1 MRNMRVFINGIDP
14 SRIERTRSSN
24 NAVDLIA
31 LPEEKLC
38 QIRSILPCNAA
49 DQRFFHETTP
59 WLWRKVAELC
69 PDYRALSTDC
79 KVLIVSRTC
88 WLFLH
93 RTFAP
98 HYNVLLDGM
107 VDSTSVSKT
116 MNIRR
121 GIILAYV
128 MCGAFLV
135 AHIINAVIAEA
146 LSVPGG
152 QVRPSPG
159 SDREAD
165 VSAALPVLVERI
177 RTSGLFPL
185 PPDPLGMG
193 TAGSSAPPSRAPLNL
208 ASKIKLLGVVIGDHE
223 GVSAI
228 VEELS
233 SKRQLF
239 FRLHDQIP
247 DVGEI
252 SEIRRDGIVVRQ
264 GDQQELLEL
273 ATSQIEK
280 PPSAPVTVAPAVA
293 PGPGSP
299 VRTVLD
305 RRDVEQAMGDIPKLL
320 SQARAVPYLVNGAM
334 NGFRL
339 DFIAPASFYEKIGLK
354 YGDVLQQVNGVDI
367 RDPGTMLTLFQ
378 QLRNEKMVKLDV
390 LRNNQ
395 RTAMTFDIR

>member
-1 MRNMRVFINGIDP
+1 
-14 SRIERTRSSN
+14 
-24 NAVDLIA
+24 
-31 LPEEKLC
+31 
-38 QIRSILPCNAA
+38 
-49 DQRFFHETTP
+49 
-59 WLWRKVAELC
+59 
-69 PDYRALSTDC
+69 
-79 KVLIVSRTC
+79 
-88 WLFLH
+88 
-93 RTFAP
+93 
-98 HYNVLLDGM
+98 
-107 VDSTSVSKT
+107 

-121 GIILAYV
+121 GIIFAYV
-128 MCGAFLV
+128 ICATFLV

-152 QVRPSPG
+152 IVQPSVG
-159 SDREAD
+159 SDRETD
-165 VSAALPVLVERI
+165 VDATLPVLVERI

-185 PPDPLGMG
+185 PPDPFNMTTSGVGSGSG
-193 TAGSSAPPSRAPLNL
+193 TLPSRAPLNL
-208 ASKIKLLGVVIGDHE
+208 ASKLKLLGVVIGERE

-228 VEELS
+228 IEELS

-239 FRLHDQIP
+239 FRLHDEIP
-247 DVGEI
+247 DVGEV
-252 SEIRRDGIVVRQ
+252 SEIRRDGIVVRH

-273 ATSQIEK
+273 SASQTEK
-280 PPSAPVTVAPAVA
+280 PPSTPIAGGPAAVPV
-293 PGPGSP
+293 PGSP

-305 RRDVEQAMGDIPKLL
+305 RRDVEHAMGDLPKLL

-354 YGDVLQQVNGVDI
+354 YGDVLQQVNGVEI

-378 QLRNEKMVKLDV
+378 QLRNEKQVKLDV

>member
-1 MRNMRVFINGIDP
+1 
-14 SRIERTRSSN
+14 
-24 NAVDLIA
+24 
-31 LPEEKLC
+31 
-38 QIRSILPCNAA
+38 
-49 DQRFFHETTP
+49 
-59 WLWRKVAELC
+59 
-69 PDYRALSTDC
+69 
-79 KVLIVSRTC
+79 
-88 WLFLH
+88 
-93 RTFAP
+93 
-98 HYNVLLDGM
+98 
-107 VDSTSVSKT
+107 

-121 GIILAYV
+121 GIIFAYV
-128 MCGAFLV
+128 ICGTFLV

-146 LSVPGG
+146 LSVPGEL
-152 QVRPSPG
+152 VRPLPG
-159 SDREAD
+159 SNREAD
-165 VSAALPVLVERI
+165 VSASLPVLVERI

-185 PPDPLGMG
+185 PPDPLGMSTPG
-193 TAGSSAPPSRAPLNL
+193 AGSPPSRAPLNL
-208 ASKIKLLGVVIGDHE
+208 ASKFKLLGVVIGDHE

-233 SKRQLF
+233 SKRQIF

-247 DVGEI
+247 DGGEI

-280 PPSAPVTVAPAVA
+280 PPSAPVTAGPVVAPV
-293 PGPGSP
+293 PGSP

-339 DFIAPASFYEKIGLK
+339 DFIAPSSFYEKIGLK

-378 QLRNEKMVKLDV
+378 QLRNEKTVKLDV

>member
-1 MRNMRVFINGIDP
+1 
-14 SRIERTRSSN
+14 
-24 NAVDLIA
+24 
-31 LPEEKLC
+31 
-38 QIRSILPCNAA
+38 
-49 DQRFFHETTP
+49 
-59 WLWRKVAELC
+59 
-69 PDYRALSTDC
+69 
-79 KVLIVSRTC
+79 
-88 WLFLH
+88 
-93 RTFAP
+93 
-98 HYNVLLDGM
+98 M
-107 VDSTSVSKT
+107 VDSTSIMKT
-116 MNIRR
+116 MNMRW

-128 MCGAFLV
+128 MCGTFLV

-146 LSVPGG
+146 LSVPGEL
-152 QVRPSPG
+152 VRPSPG

-165 VSAALPVLVERI
+165 VSATLPVLVERI

-185 PPDPLGMG
+185 PPDPFGMG
-193 TAGSSAPPSRAPLNL
+193 TAGSAAPPSRAPLNL
-208 ASKIKLLGVVIGDHE
+208 ASKLKLLGVVIGDHE

-252 SEIRRDGIVVRQ
+252 SEIRRDGIVIRQ

-273 ATSQIEK
+273 ATSQLEK
-280 PPSAPVTVAPAVA
+280 PPSAPVPVVPAVA
-293 PGPGSP
+293 PVPGSP

>member
-1 MRNMRVFINGIDP
+1 MNM
-14 SRIERTRSSN
+14 
-24 NAVDLIA
+24 
-31 LPEEKLC
+31 
-38 QIRSILPCNAA
+38 
-49 DQRFFHETTP
+49 
-59 WLWRKVAELC
+59 
-69 PDYRALSTDC
+69 
-79 KVLIVSRTC
+79 
-88 WLFLH
+88 
-93 RTFAP
+93 
-98 HYNVLLDGM
+98 
-107 VDSTSVSKT
+107 
-116 MNIRR
+116 RR
-121 GIILAYV
+121 GIIFAYV
-128 MCGAFLV
+128 MCATFLV

-152 QVRPSPG
+152 LVRPSPG
-159 SDREAD
+159 SDREAKAN
-165 VSAALPVLVERI
+165 AALPVLVERI

-185 PPDPLGMG
+185 PPDPLGIS
-193 TAGSSAPPSRAPLNL
+193 TAESGAPTSRAPLNL
-208 ASKIKLLGVVIGDHE
+208 ASKLKLLGVVIGEHE

-252 SEIRRDGIVVRQ
+252 SEIRRDGMVVRL
-264 GDQQELLEL
+264 GDQQEFLEL
-273 ATSQIEK
+273 ATSQVEK
-280 PPSAPVTVAPAVA
+280 PPSAPVTAGPAVVPV
-293 PGPGSP
+293 PGNP

-305 RRDVEQAMGDIPKLL
+305 RRDVEQAMGDLPKLL

-339 DFIAPASFYEKIGLK
+339 DFIAPSSFYEKIGLK
-354 YGDVLQQVNGVDI
+354 YGDVLQQINGVDI

-378 QLRNEKMVKLDV
+378 QLRNEKTVKLDV

>member
-1 MRNMRVFINGIDP
+1 MNM
-14 SRIERTRSSN
+14 
-24 NAVDLIA
+24 
-31 LPEEKLC
+31 
-38 QIRSILPCNAA
+38 
-49 DQRFFHETTP
+49 
-59 WLWRKVAELC
+59 
-69 PDYRALSTDC
+69 
-79 KVLIVSRTC
+79 
-88 WLFLH
+88 
-93 RTFAP
+93 
-98 HYNVLLDGM
+98 
-107 VDSTSVSKT
+107 
-116 MNIRR
+116 RR
-121 GIILAYV
+121 GIIFAYV
-128 MCGAFLV
+128 MCGTFLV

-146 LSVPGG
+146 LSVPVRM
-152 QVRPSPG
+152 VRPSPG
-159 SDREAD
+159 SDREAE
-165 VSAALPVLVERI
+165 VRATVPAMIEHI

-185 PPDPLGMG
+185 PPDPLGMN
-193 TAGSSAPPSRAPLNL
+193 TAGPGAPPSHAPLNL
-208 ASKIKLLGVVIGDHE
+208 ASKLKLLGVVIGDHD

-252 SEIRRDGIVVRQ
+252 SEIRRDGMVVRQ

-273 ATSQIEK
+273 AASQVEK
-280 PPSAPVTVAPAVA
+280 PPSAPVTAGSAIATV
-293 PGPGSP
+293 PGSP

-305 RRDVEQAMGDIPKLL
+305 RSYVEQSMGDLPKLL
-320 SQARAVPYLVNGAM
+320 SQARAVPYMVNGAM

-339 DFIAPASFYEKIGLK
+339 DFIAPSSFYEKIGLK

-378 QLRNEKMVKLDV
+378 QLRNEKSVKLDV

>member
-1 MRNMRVFINGIDP
+1 MNM
-14 SRIERTRSSN
+14 
-24 NAVDLIA
+24 
-31 LPEEKLC
+31 
-38 QIRSILPCNAA
+38 
-49 DQRFFHETTP
+49 
-59 WLWRKVAELC
+59 
-69 PDYRALSTDC
+69 
-79 KVLIVSRTC
+79 
-88 WLFLH
+88 
-93 RTFAP
+93 
-98 HYNVLLDGM
+98 
-107 VDSTSVSKT
+107 
-116 MNIRR
+116 RR
-121 GIILAYV
+121 GIIFAYV
-128 MCGAFLV
+128 MCGTFLV

-146 LSVPGG
+146 LSV
-152 QVRPSPG
+152 QVRMVRPSPG
-159 SDREAD
+159 SDREAE
-165 VSAALPVLVERI
+165 VRTTVPAMIEHI

-185 PPDPLGMG
+185 PPDPLAMS
-193 TAGSSAPPSRAPLNL
+193 TAGPGAPPSRTPLNL
-208 ASKIKLLGVVIGDHE
+208 ASKLKLLGVVIGDHD

-239 FRLHDQIP
+239 FRLHDQIS

-273 ATSQIEK
+273 AASQVEK
-280 PPSAPVTVAPAVA
+280 PPSAPVTAGSAVA
-293 PGPGSP
+293 PVPGSP

-305 RRDVEQAMGDIPKLL
+305 RSYVEQSMGDLPKLL
-320 SQARAVPYLVNGAM
+320 SQARAVPYMVNGAM

-339 DFIAPASFYEKIGLK
+339 DFIAPSSFYEKIGLK

-378 QLRNEKMVKLDV
+378 QLRNEKSVKLDV

>member
-1 MRNMRVFINGIDP
+1 M
-14 SRIERTRSSN
+14 
-24 NAVDLIA
+24 
-31 LPEEKLC
+31 
-38 QIRSILPCNAA
+38 Q
-49 DQRFFHETTP
+49 
-59 WLWRKVAELC
+59 
-69 PDYRALSTDC
+69 
-79 KVLIVSRTC
+79 VL
-88 WLFLH
+88 
-93 RTFAP
+93 
-98 HYNVLLDGM
+98 
-107 VDSTSVSKT
+107 KT
-116 MNIRR
+116 ITIRR
-121 GIILAYV
+121 GIIFAYV

-135 AHIINAVIAEA
+135 AHIVNAVIAEA
-146 LSVPGG
+146 LSVPAA
-152 QVRPSPG
+152 QIAPSSA
-159 SDREAD
+159 SDRAVD
-165 VSAALPVLVERI
+165 VNVALPVLVERI

-185 PPDPLGMG
+185 PQDPLGMG
-193 TAGSSAPPSRAPLNL
+193 AAGSVAASSRPPLNL
-208 ASKIKLLGVVIGDHE
+208 ASKLKLLGVVIGDRE

-228 VEELS
+228 IEELS

-239 FRLHDQIP
+239 FKLHEQIP

-273 ATSQIEK
+273 AAGQSEK
-280 PPSAPVTVAPAVA
+280 PVSAPVAAGSAVA
-293 PGPGSP
+293 PQPGSP

-305 RRDVEQAMGDIPKLL
+305 RREVEQAMGDLPKLL

-339 DFIAPASFYEKIGLK
+339 DYIAPSSFYEKIGLK
-354 YGDVLQQVNGVDI
+354 YGDVLQQVNGVYI